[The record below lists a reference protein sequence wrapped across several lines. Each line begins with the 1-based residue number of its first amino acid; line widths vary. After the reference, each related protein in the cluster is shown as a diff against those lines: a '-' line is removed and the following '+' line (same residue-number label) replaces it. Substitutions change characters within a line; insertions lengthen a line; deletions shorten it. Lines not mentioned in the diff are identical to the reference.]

1 MRWALIIALLFFA
14 TPLVAGTLVANR
26 AIPGRTVLQAEDVLL
41 LAKETPGAITSI
53 EDAIGLEAR
62 VNLYAGRPIRP
73 GDLVTPAI
81 VERNQIVQ
89 MIYSTGG
96 LLIRTEGRALDRAGP
111 GAFIRVMNLA
121 SRSIVTGKISPNGT
135 VEVNP

>member
-1 MRWALIIALLFFA
+1 MRWALLIALLFFA

-111 GAFIRVMNLA
+111 GTFIRVMNLA